1 VGGRTTIVF
10 TLLSSITVV
19 VKAGSR
25 QENISNSSASNFAA
39 FGSLNGTEKYSKNK
53 IDELVD
59 SFGGQLNL
67 KVDR

>member
-1 VGGRTTIVF
+1 MGGRTALVPSHI
-10 TLLSSITVV
+10 LSITVA

-39 FGSLNGTEKYSKNK
+39 YGALNGTEKYSKNK

-59 SFGGQLNL
+59 SFGGQLNV